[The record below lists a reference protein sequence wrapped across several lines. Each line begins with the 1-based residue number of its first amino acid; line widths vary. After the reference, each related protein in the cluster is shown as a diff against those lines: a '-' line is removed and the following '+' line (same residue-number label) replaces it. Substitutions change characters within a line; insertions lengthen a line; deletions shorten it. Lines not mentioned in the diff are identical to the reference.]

1 MTQQINSNDYSINQ
15 LLNMVKNDPTVQQS
29 IKEAAHESP
38 EQPWTLI
45 DIQDNLYDALSLEID
60 FDDTD
65 TCGALL
71 TYYNET
77 QD

>member
-1 MTQQINSNDYSINQ
+1 
-15 LLNMVKNDPTVQQS
+15 MVKNDLTVQQS
-29 IKEAAHESP
+29 IKGAAEKSP

-45 DIQDNLYDALSLEID
+45 DIQDDLYDALSLEID
-60 FDDTD
+60 FEDTD

-77 QD
+77 QSELAKVA